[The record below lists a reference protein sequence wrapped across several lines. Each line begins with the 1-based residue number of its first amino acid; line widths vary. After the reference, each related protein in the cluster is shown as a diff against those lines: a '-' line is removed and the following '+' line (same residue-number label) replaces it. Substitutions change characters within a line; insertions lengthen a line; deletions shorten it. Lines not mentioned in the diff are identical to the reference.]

1 MTVCPPGSK
10 SHTIRALFAAAGAA
24 GVSTLSG
31 ALVSDD
37 TERARDCLTALGA
50 GFAEID
56 GHLSVTGPTGGFA
69 APGRALDAGES
80 GLTSRFLMA
89 LAPFIPAPV
98 VIEGKGRLPQ
108 RPMDALLDNLA
119 LRGAK
124 IGQEYPWR
132 IDATTARKAGRLIVD
147 AATSSQMVSALML
160 AAPLA
165 EEPTELVVMNMES
178 SAQYVSLTTEVMG
191 AFGARVE
198 TTGEGYRIEGGGY
211 APASYEVPI
220 DASSA
225 VYPACAAAL
234 TGGVVEI
241 RGDMGKHPDR
251 LMVEILVEMGC
262 SAETTAD
269 GVVVRGPDRL
279 EPIDVDMS
287 SAPDAAVCLAVV
299 CTRATGASR
308 IRGLESLRH
317 KESDRIE
324 ALKTELTKFGAGIVT
339 ERASIEVVPGPGR
352 PTEFEVHNDHR
363 IAMSLALLGL
373 VVEEGVTVMDP
384 DVVNKTWPAYWEWL
398 ATTGAIIAK
407 SE

>member
-1 MTVCPPGSK
+1 MTVRPPGSK

-37 TERARDCLTALGA
+37 TERARDCLSALGA
-50 GFAEID
+50 GFTDID
-56 GHLSVTGPTGGFA
+56 GHLSVTGVAGGFGV
-69 APGRALDAGES
+69 PERTLDAGES
-80 GLTSRFLMA
+80 GLTSRFLIA
-89 LAPFIPAPV
+89 LSPFIPGPI

-108 RPMDALLDNLA
+108 RPMDALLDSLT
-119 LRGAK
+119 LRGAQV
-124 IGQEYPWR
+124 GQGYPWR
-132 IDATTARKAGRLIVD
+132 IDATAARKGGRFSVD
-147 AATSSQMVSALML
+147 AATSSQMVSALMM

-165 EEPTELVVMNMES
+165 DEPTELVVVNMES
-178 SAQYVSLTTEVMG
+178 SAQYVTLTTDVMG
-191 AFGARVE
+191 AFGAHLE
-198 TTGEGYRIEGGGY
+198 TTAEGYRIEGGGY
-211 APASYEVPI
+211 TQTTYEVPI
-220 DASSA
+220 DASSV

-241 RGDMGKHPDR
+241 PGDMGQHPDR
-251 LMVEILVEMGC
+251 RIVEILVQMGC

-269 GVVVRGPDRL
+269 GVVIHGPDRL

-299 CTRATGASR
+299 CARASGASR

-317 KESDRIE
+317 KESDRLT
-324 ALKTELTKFGAGIVT
+324 ALHTELTRFGASIVT
-339 ERASIEVVPGPGR
+339 DLGSIEIVPGPGQ
-352 PTEFEVHNDHR
+352 PAEFEVYNDHR

-373 VVEEGVTVMDP
+373 VVDGVTVKDP

-398 ATTGAIIAK
+398 ATTGAVLAK